1 MATIIGSSSVNSG
14 NAGGPTGN
22 TGPTG
27 PTGNTGNAGI
37 TKGATGATSD
47 YILLVDSNRANNEIS
62 FQSAYGGI
70 ITTLSGFT
78 GPTGAVYNSTGV
90 SAAYDTNHKTPVK
103 DVTGF
108 TFSFYG
114 ISGGTSIAITLR
126 SDKTKIIATY
136 NPGTTPYPLNTK
148 TDYVGYIETT
158 SIGGGTTGINPT
170 RIYSDANNI
179 LYFGLT
185 GIPSGTTA
193 NYLFSNFAEDIC
205 TVESVTSKTNGGITL
220 NFNGLTACSNYWIKT
235 PIGITAFSGNTW
247 TNTRQEYTLFVEGSD
262 VWNLPKNLYLQ
273 NTVQGVN
280 NYSFL
285 EGINILHVWSDNG
298 GTTYDGVFIERG
310 IGPAT
315 TFSIGS
321 SSAIGSCCNAGV
333 CVDGVSRTACAAS
346 SGDFSALIPCNKRTS
361 ANCATIQFA
370 ATSGACCCGA
380 TGCVDSTNAPSG
392 VVVDASFCNKIGG
405 KFYVSKSCGIYD
417 KAPNYSSGRSNT
429 VAIPGIICHSCR
441 GTPVACCIP
450 DGAGGYNCSQETEEY
465 CTSIRG
471 TPFVGKTCTQINCA
485 DELATGYC
493 RRNNIC
499 NSGILRSACLP
510 CGEWNASSCP
520 STTETGAISIL
531 TDKPSIRLI
540 HSISNNNVLASYSQ
554 SASDTALR
562 FTVSGSTPYKLDG
575 EIQVLD
581 AASPSTTNIW
591 ALSSST
597 CLNISITDNLGTPV
611 TANTVLDTTKQ
622 YNVVIGANKTYCTDL
637 NFKAALR
644 LKLISCSNGLV
655 SSSEKSVDLI
665 YTESPCTCL
674 AVSTTGDV
682 VNKAAIVVPFIAER
696 YCTHCTK
703 AELNIKGTF
712 AHIPYPIKR
721 QTGLLTF
728 CPPTGLS
735 GTSCGILSSF
745 CVRYNEIEELSG
757 CTYSSRFD
765 GNGDFKIANVNVSVP
780 SPNPLAYSSFEG
792 NTLPSGCFHAEYNVP
807 GSGTTYYH
815 KYDPGE
821 ALYPNEV
828 DILKAWYAVAGNSD
842 NPDIPVDRAT
852 FTAGNYKVNYIR
864 PYTNKCKRVMQI
876 NSNDCDNTLP
886 FDDTICDSGLDDQRH
901 ACYTWPGQAGTWDG
915 NSCIERY
922 AGNPYYNTIKFDDDA
937 LTYVANLYGAAP
949 YFLQQKINEEI
960 KKYGDLFDPNV
971 DAGSI
976 SSITV
981 NSRYNVGALTE
992 QQKKDL
998 LIDPLSDIGGSSI
1011 DVDDKARASCEDCK
1025 QFFDKDNKIQI
1036 PITSQNDIT
1045 GIGGYTYRVYG
1056 LVLEKIKECTVAGP
1070 GVTGDVGIC
1079 KQTFTVLG
1087 PGLGTEQEC
1096 RDTVNNHCAKQK
1108 QTEKQIKYYAIII
1121 KGPKRSGTKCMMVYD
1136 LGEQRVIYGG
1146 NLNSNNG
1153 TVYCRG
1159 GDVICPLDCESP
1171 VKIKEYVWL
1180 GDLTTS
1186 SVDFG
1191 SSICSDTRKLFYT
1204 LTNINKTFT
1213 GFDDYTYTPISNI
1226 FTVTGLA
1233 TDSSSMNIQFA
1244 KNTFVDMMF
1253 NVFCKTGSTDYFNS
1267 RCSVCSSDNCY
1278 SDVIPKLMEFIGDG
1292 CSVEGFSCNGAGS
1305 MDTGFGITFINNTDV
1320 GITDINKTVVKTINN
1335 NSVYW
1340 LTESTYN
1347 SNNTNY
1353 QLTLT
1358 PSTSSCILG
1367 DSPDYTCTQ
1376 YRFDSRIYK
1385 NHNINYLYLND
1396 NTIKLSKSVESRPGS
1411 TTNIYTN
1418 YNFNWDTFGYNNS
1431 CSSNTISIPRLN
1443 MTGYRPSI
1451 TIDNLV
1457 VEGDTTTGFTVKFVP
1472 SGVFFDNSLTLE
1484 QNISNN
1490 DLNIKIISVVG
1501 TSIQDVTSTYIIGGD
1516 HSINYNIN
1524 GLLSTDGE
1532 APDEY
1537 CKFYITQNLT
1547 SFSQQVSAKNIYLLF
1562 NVNNWDDDIGLNVN
1576 KNYPIIA
1583 ALYEKYFKSLEYSVD
1598 DTSLQNL
1605 TQSYNDYLGDFL
1617 LSRITRI
1624 FGPGFAPTV
1633 QTTRKNIMGT
1643 CINID
1648 CTNIADLCA
1657 DLQGC

>member
-1 MATIIGSSSVNSG
+1 MASIIGSSSVNSG

-62 FQSAYGGI
+62 FQSSYSGI

-90 SAAYDTNHKTPVK
+90 SAAYNSNYKTAFK
-103 DVTGF
+103 DVIGF

-114 ISGGTSIAITLR
+114 ISGGTSIAITLS

-193 NYLFSNFAEDIC
+193 NYLFTNFAEDIC
-205 TVESVTSKTNGGITL
+205 TIESVTSKTNGGITL

-235 PIGITAFSGNTW
+235 PVGITAFLGNTY

-273 NTVQGVN
+273 NSVQGVK

-310 IGPAT
+310 IGPTT

-333 CVDGVSRTACAAS
+333 CIDGVSRTACAAS

-392 VVVDASFCNKIGG
+392 VVVDASFCDKIGG
-405 KFYVSKSCGIYD
+405 KFYVSKSCGTQD
-417 KAPNYSSGRSNT
+417 KYPNYSSVRSNT
-429 VAIPGIICHSCR
+429 VPGIICHSCQ

-450 DGAGGYNCSQETEEY
+450 DGSGGYNCSQETAEY
-465 CTSIRG
+465 CRSIGG
-471 TPFVGKTCTQINCA
+471 TPFVNKTCTEINCA

-493 RRNNIC
+493 RQNGVC
-499 NSGILRSACLP
+499 TSGVLRSNCLP
-510 CGEWNASSCP
+510 CGEWNQSSCP
-520 STTETGAISIL
+520 STTETGAITVL
-531 TDKPSIRLI
+531 TERPSIRLI

-554 SASDTALR
+554 SASDTSLR
-562 FTVSGSTPYKLDG
+562 FSVSGSTPYKLDG
-575 EIQVLD
+575 EIEVLD
-581 AASPSTTNIW
+581 AASPSITNIW
-591 ALSSST
+591 LLSSST

-622 YNVVIGANKTYCTDL
+622 YNVVIGANKASCADL

-644 LKLISCSNGLV
+644 LKLISCSNGPV
-655 SSSEKSVDLI
+655 TSSQKSVDLI

-765 GNGDFKIANVNVSVP
+765 GNGDFKISNVNISVP
-780 SPNPLAYSSFEG
+780 DPNDLEYSSFEG

-821 ALYPNEV
+821 AFYPNEV
-828 DILKAWYAVAGNSD
+828 DILKSWYAVAGNPD
-842 NPDIPVDRAT
+842 HPDIPVDRVT

-864 PYTNKCKRVMQI
+864 PYQDKCKRVMQI

-886 FDDTICDSGLDDQRH
+886 FYVDNCVDGIREK
-901 ACYTWPGQAGTWDG
+901 CYTWPGQAGTWDE

-981 NSRYNVGALTE
+981 NTRYDVGTLTDQE
-992 QQKKDL
+992 KKDL

-1025 QFFDKDNKIQI
+1025 QFFNKDNKIQI
-1036 PITSQNDIT
+1036 PIASENNLTTFS
-1045 GIGGYTYRVYG
+1045 YSVYG

-1070 GVTGDVGIC
+1070 GVTADIGIC
-1079 KQTFTVLG
+1079 NQPFTFRPPDLG
-1087 PGLGTEQEC
+1087 NEQQC

-1121 KGPKRSGTKCMMVYD
+1121 RTRKLGGTKCMMVYD
-1136 LGEQRVIYGG
+1136 LAEQRVIYGG
-1146 NLNSNNG
+1146 DLNSNNG

-1159 GDVICPLDCESP
+1159 GDLICPLDCESP
-1171 VKIKEYVWL
+1171 VKIKEYVWF
-1180 GDLTTS
+1180 GNLTQPS
-1186 SVDFG
+1186 IDFG
-1191 SSICSDTRKLFYT
+1191 SSICSDTKKLIYT

-1226 FTVTGLA
+1226 FTVAGLVVDA
-1233 TDSSSMNIQFA
+1233 DPIGSA
-1244 KNTFVDMMF
+1244 KNTFVNMMS
-1253 NVFCKTGSTDYFNS
+1253 NVFCKTGSTDYLNS
-1267 RCSVCSSDNCY
+1267 RCSVCSTDNCY

-1292 CSVEGFSCNGAGS
+1292 CSVEGFSCNPGS
-1305 MDTGFGITFINNTDV
+1305 MDTGFGITFINNTDDV
-1320 GITDINKTVVKTINN
+1320 NTTVVKTINN
-1335 NSVYW
+1335 NPVYW
-1340 LTESTYN
+1340 LIESNY
-1347 SNNTNY
+1347 NTNTTTY
-1353 QLTLT
+1353 DQLTT
-1358 PSTSSCILG
+1358 PSSTACILR
-1367 DSPDYTCTQ
+1367 DTDYSCTIQ
-1376 YRFDSRIYK
+1376 NGFDSRIHK
-1385 NHNINYLYLND
+1385 NHNINYLYLN
-1396 NTIKLSKSVESRPGS
+1396 NGTIKLSKSIESRPGS

-1418 YNFNWDTFGYNNS
+1418 SQSGWYEFGYNPNT
-1431 CSSNTISIPRLN
+1431 CSSYSSNIISIPRLN

-1451 TIDNLV
+1451 TVDNLV
-1457 VEGDTTTGFTVKFVP
+1457 VEGDTDTGFVVKFVP

-1484 QNISNN
+1484 KNISNN
-1490 DLNIKIISVVG
+1490 DLGIKIIRVNAAG
-1501 TSIQDVTSTYIIGGD
+1501 TGIEDVTVYYSGYY
-1516 HSINYNIN
+1516 SINFNSSSVLFVE
-1524 GLLSTDGE
+1524 GTP
-1532 APDEY
+1532 PDEY
-1537 CKFYITQNLT
+1537 CTFNINYNY
-1547 SFSQQVSAKNIYLLF
+1547 QQFNIDVSNKNIYLLF
-1562 NVNNWDDDIGLNVN
+1562 NVNNSDTDIAITGNVAGG
-1576 KNYPIIA
+1576 I
-1583 ALYEKYFKSLEYSVD
+1583 YEKYFKSLEYSVD

-1605 TQSYNDYLGDFL
+1605 THGYLDYLGDFL
-1617 LSRITRI
+1617 LSRITTI
-1624 FGPGFAPTV
+1624 SGSEFAPTI

-1643 CINID
+1643 CLNID